1 MTIKRI
7 AAIALCSMAL
17 GTMTCYAKKAK
28 GPTVK
33 LTKVDTFNY
42 FIGSNLAQDMQGII
56 KQMQLDEK
64 SDIKKDA
71 IIKGF
76 ADALNG
82 KLAINEDTM
91 RKVASEYFQTR
102 QAERQKAATE
112 AYNQMAKKYEAM
124 GFKDLGKPNDPRMS
138 DYDGP
143 TVRMKSITEG
153 TGDSIKLTDYIY
165 VDYEGKLAAND
176 SVFDSTADKD
186 PALFSLNQ
194 VIPVIPGF
202 TQALSQMKKGA
213 KAIFLI
219 PSELVYGE
227 QAMGPIPANSA
238 LVFTIEVKEV
248 FKNEEEAQAFKEK
261 QNK

>member
-1 MTIKRI
+1 
-7 AAIALCSMAL
+7 
-17 GTMTCYAKKAK
+17 
-28 GPTVK
+28 
-33 LTKVDTFNY
+33 
-42 FIGSNLAQDMQGII
+42 
-56 KQMQLDEK
+56 
-64 SDIKKDA
+64 
-71 IIKGF
+71 
-76 ADALNG
+76 
-82 KLAINEDTM
+82 
-91 RKVASEYFQTR
+91 
-102 QAERQKAATE
+102 
-112 AYNQMAKKYEAM
+112 MAKKYEAM

-176 SVFDSTADKD
+176 SVFDSTADRS

>member
-17 GTMTCYAKKAK
+17 GTITGSAKKTKEPA
-28 GPTVK
+28 VL
-33 LTKVDTFNY
+33 LTKVDSINY
-42 FIGSNLAQDMQGII
+42 FMGSKYAQDLPELI
-56 KQMQLDEK
+56 KQMQWDE
-64 SDIKKDA
+64 SDLRKDA
-71 IIKGF
+71 FIKGF

-82 KLAINEDTM
+82 KMTLNEDTM
-91 RKVASEYFQTR
+91 VKVATEYFQAKR
-102 QAERQKAATE
+102 AERQKAATE
-112 AYNQMAKKYEAM
+112 AYNQIAKKYEAM

-176 SVFDSTADKD
+176 SVFDSTADRS

-248 FKNEEEAQAFKEK
+248 FKNEEEAQAFMEK

>member
-28 GPTVK
+28 EPAII

-42 FIGSNLAQDMQGII
+42 FIGSVLAQDLQGII
-56 KQMQLDEK
+56 RQMQLDEK
-64 SDIKKDA
+64 SDIRKEV

-76 ADALNG
+76 VDALND

-176 SVFDSTADKD
+176 SVFDSTADRS
-186 PALFSLNQ
+186 PALFSHNQ
-194 VIPVIPGF
+194 FIPGF
-202 TQALSQMKKGA
+202 TQALSHMKKGA

-219 PSELVYGE
+219 PSELAYSERVKS
-227 QAMGPIPANSA
+227 PFPANSA

-248 FKNEEEAQAFKEK
+248 FKNEEEAQAYKEK

>member
-17 GTMTCYAKKAK
+17 GTITGSAKKTKEPA
-28 GPTVK
+28 VL
-33 LTKVDTFNY
+33 LTKVDSINY
-42 FIGSNLAQDMQGII
+42 FMGSKYAQDLPELI
-56 KQMQLDEK
+56 KQMQWDE
-64 SDIKKDA
+64 SDLRKDA
-71 IIKGF
+71 FIKGF

-82 KLAINEDTM
+82 KMTLNEDTM
-91 RKVASEYFQTR
+91 LKVATEYFQAK

-112 AYNQMAKKYEAM
+112 AYNQIAKKYEAM
-124 GFKDLGKPNDPRMS
+124 GFKDLGKPNDPRLS
-138 DYDGP
+138 DYNGP
-143 TVRMKSITEG
+143 TVRMKSIYEG
-153 TGDSIKLTDYIY
+153 TGDFIKQTDYIY

-176 SVFDSTADKD
+176 TVFDSTADRG
-186 PALFSLNQ
+186 PVLCSLNQ
-194 VIPVIPGF
+194 VIPGF
-202 TQALSQMKKGA
+202 AQALCQMKKGA

-219 PSELVYGE
+219 PSELFYGE
-227 QAMGPIPANSA
+227 RAIGPIPANSA

>member
-28 GPTVK
+28 EPAVL
-33 LTKVDTFNY
+33 LTKVDSINY
-42 FIGSNLAQDMQGII
+42 FIGTKFAQDL
-56 KQMQLDEK
+56 KQMEWDE
-64 SDIKKDA
+64 SDLRKDVF
-71 IIKGF
+71 IKGF
-76 ADALNG
+76 SDALNG
-82 KLAINEDTM
+82 KMALNEDTM
-91 RKVASEYFQTR
+91 VKVTIEYFQAK

-112 AYNQMAKKYEAM
+112 AYNQIAKKYEAM
-124 GFKDLGKPNDPRMS
+124 GFKDLGKPNEPRLNEPRLS

-143 TVRMKSITEG
+143 TVRMKSIYEG
-153 TGDSIKLTDYIY
+153 TGDSIKQTDVIY
-165 VDYEGKLAAND
+165 MDYEGKLAAND

-186 PALFSLNQ
+186 PALFPLNQ
-194 VIPVIPGF
+194 LIPGF
-202 TQALSQMKKGA
+202 AQALCQMKKGA

-219 PSELVYGE
+219 PSELAYSERVKS
-227 QAMGPIPANSA
+227 PFPANSA

-248 FKNEEEAQAFKEK
+248 FKNEEEAQAYKEK